1 MSADFATRLAD
12 PAAPLIIGEIAQAH
26 DGSLGAAH
34 AYIDALAEA
43 GAHAIKF
50 QTHIADQES
59 TLDEA
64 FRVKFSRQDATRYDY
79 WQRMEF
85 TPEQW
90 AGLKAHAD
98 EKHIGFLSTP
108 FSAAA
113 VELLENL
120 GVPAWKIGSGD
131 TALAELFE
139 PMAATGKPVIVSTGM
154 SGWDEID
161 RTVGA
166 LRATGAAFTLMQCTS
181 MYPTPPEEV
190 GLNNL
195 PLMAERYGCRV
206 GLSDHT
212 GTTAPA
218 KVAIA
223 RGFPLIEVHAIFD
236 KRMFGPDTIA
246 SLTIEQIAELAQF
259 ARDVATLDAHPVDKD
274 AKAAQLAQQKSL
286 FGRSVGLAAD
296 LAEGHEIV
304 AEDLLPKK
312 PGGGIPWAEKDTVVG
327 RRLLRDAPRNRLLRI
342 EDLD

>member
-1 MSADFATRLAD
+1 MNETFTDKLANA
-12 PAAPLIIGEIAQAH
+12 AAPLIIGEVAQAH

-34 AYIDALAEA
+34 AYVDALAAA
-43 GAHAIKF
+43 GADAIKF

-64 FRVKFSRQDATRYDY
+64 FRVKFSMQDETRYDY

-98 EKHIGFLSTP
+98 KKRIAFLSTP

-113 VELLENL
+113 VELLDKL
-120 GVPAWKIGSGD
+120 DVPAWKIGSGD
-131 TALAELFE
+131 VTLAELFE
-139 PMAATGKPVIVSTGM
+139 PMAATGKPVIVSSGM

-161 RTVGA
+161 RTVVA
-166 LRATGAAFTLMQCTS
+166 LRDKRAPFALMQCTS
-181 MYPTPPEEV
+181 MYPTPLEEV

-195 PLMAERYGCRV
+195 PLMAERFGCRV

-223 RGFPLIEVHAIFD
+223 RGFPFIEVHAIFD
-236 KRMFGPDTIA
+236 KRMFGPDTVA
-246 SLTIEQIAELAQF
+246 SLTIEQIGELVQF

-274 AKAAQLAQQKSL
+274 DKAVQLAQQKSL
-286 FGRSVGLAAD
+286 FGRSVGLRAD
-296 LAEGHEIV
+296 LAEGHEIT

-312 PGGGIPWAEKDTVVG
+312 PGGGIPWLDKDMVVG
-327 RRLLRDAPRNRLLRI
+327 RRLVRDTSRNRLIKI
-342 EDLD
+342 EDFE

>member
-1 MSADFATRLAD
+1 MNKTFTDKLANAT
-12 PAAPLIIGEIAQAH
+12 APLVIGEVAQAH

-34 AYIDALAEA
+34 AYVDALADA
-43 GAHAIKF
+43 GADAIKF

-64 FRVKFSRQDATRYDY
+64 FRVKFSRQDETRYDY

-90 AGLKAHAD
+90 AGLKTHAD
-98 EKHIGFLSTP
+98 IKGIAFLSTP
-108 FSAAA
+108 FSTAA
-113 VELLENL
+113 VELLDKL
-120 GVPAWKIGSGD
+120 DVPAWKIGSGEV
-131 TALAELFE
+131 TLAELFE
-139 PMAATGKPVIVSTGM
+139 PMAATGKPVIVSSGM

-161 RTVGA
+161 RTVAA
-166 LRATGAAFTLMQCTS
+166 LREKGASFALMQCTS
-181 MYPTPPEEV
+181 MYPTPLEEV

-195 PLMAERYGCRV
+195 PLMSKRFGCRV

-212 GTTAPA
+212 GTTTPA

-223 RGFPLIEVHAIFD
+223 WGFPLIEVHAIFD

-246 SLTIEQIAELAQF
+246 SLTIEQIGELAQF
-259 ARDVATLDAHPVDKD
+259 ARDVATLNAHPVDKD

-296 LAEGHEIV
+296 IAEGREIRV
-304 AEDLLPKK
+304 EDLLPKK
-312 PGGGIPWAEKDTVVG
+312 PGGGIPWTDKHMLVG
-327 RRLLRDAPRNRLLRI
+327 RRVVRDTARNRLLKI
-342 EDLD
+342 EDLE